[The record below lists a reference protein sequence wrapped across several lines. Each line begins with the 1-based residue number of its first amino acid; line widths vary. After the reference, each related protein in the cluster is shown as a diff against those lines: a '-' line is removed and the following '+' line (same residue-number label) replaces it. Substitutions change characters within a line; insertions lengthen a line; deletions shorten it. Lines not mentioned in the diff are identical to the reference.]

1 MKSCHEMRPIDQGMG
16 SELAAADPKWGVAT
30 RVVAE
35 RHLVAATYSTTVVT
49 ETIIGLW
56 RPMPCGAGTSTTDKQ
71 RARPILKEM
80 ELCSVSCYR
89 YD

>member
-35 RHLVAATYSTTVVT
+35 THLVAATYSTTVVT

-56 RPMPCGAGTSTTDKQ
+56 RPMPCGAGTSSYQLTSAIICLNFNDNFLGK
-71 RARPILKEM
+71 
-80 ELCSVSCYR
+80 V
-89 YD
+89 